1 MPHVAF
7 IGLGRMGQGM
17 AGRYLDSGFTVAVWN
32 RSKAKA
38 DDLIACGAMGRL
50 AGVRGAPEVVARI
63 SVCRESGGCDLTY
76 KNKYSHLPKVQVPM
90 TTSDRRIDA
99 RDWLLLG
106 VLSILWGGS
115 FFFTGASL
123 KELPP
128 LTVVFLRVALAA
140 IILLPV
146 LLFYRTAFPESLSGW
161 TPFFAL
167 ALLNN
172 VLPFSLIVVGQTY
185 IPSGLASV
193 LNATTPLF
201 TVLVMAAAGDEKLYA
216 RRVAGVI
223 VGLIGVIVLH
233 GQSLDFEAGQSVGI
247 MLCLAAAFF
256 YGLAA
261 LYARRKLLNSP
272 PLATAAFQ
280 LMASSLVM
288 AVVAAA
294 VERPW
299 QLALPGLATWLAILG
314 SAALSTALAYIIF
327 FRILRRAGSTN
338 VMLVTLL
345 IPVTAIL
352 LGYLVLGETISLREI
367 GGAVVIGSALLI
379 IDGRTS
385 RLFRRPVAIR

>member
-1 MPHVAF
+1 
-7 IGLGRMGQGM
+7 
-17 AGRYLDSGFTVAVWN
+17 
-32 RSKAKA
+32 
-38 DDLIACGAMGRL
+38 
-50 AGVRGAPEVVARI
+50 
-63 SVCRESGGCDLTY
+63 
-76 KNKYSHLPKVQVPM
+76 M
-90 TTSDRRIDA
+90 TSSDQRIDA
-99 RDWLLLG
+99 RDWSLLG
-106 VLSILWGGS
+106 VLSVLWGGS
-115 FFFTGASL
+115 FFFTGVAL
-123 KELPP
+123 QELPP

-146 LLFYRTAFPESLSGW
+146 LWVYRTRFPESLSGW
-161 TPFFAL
+161 KPFFAL

-201 TVLVMAAAGDEKLYA
+201 TVLVMAAAGDEKLYG

-233 GQSLDFEAGQSVGI
+233 GQHLDFEAGQSVGI
-247 MLCLAAAFF
+247 VLCLAAAFF
-256 YGLAA
+256 YGLSA
-261 LYARRKLLNSP
+261 LYARRKLLHSP

-280 LMASSLVM
+280 LTASSLIM

-299 QLALPGLATWLAILG
+299 QLPLPGVATWLAIVG

-327 FRILRRAGSTN
+327 FRILGRSGSTN

-367 GGAVVIGSALLI
+367 VGAVVIGSALLI
-379 IDGRTS
+379 MDGRV
-385 RLFRRPVAIR
+385 LQFVWRPIAIR